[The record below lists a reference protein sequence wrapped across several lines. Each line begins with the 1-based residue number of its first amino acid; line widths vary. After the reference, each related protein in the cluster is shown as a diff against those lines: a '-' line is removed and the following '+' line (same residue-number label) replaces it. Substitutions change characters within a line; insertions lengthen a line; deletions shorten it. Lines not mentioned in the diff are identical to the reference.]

1 MSDPD
6 PPSSHTGAS
15 RRNPGHRRGL
25 LGLFDFFRRTAEHAA
40 DESPEPLTES
50 GGELVTQA
58 RAFQDL
64 RVEDVMK
71 PRADIVGI
79 ERSCTFA
86 ELVARFVEAEHS
98 RMPVYKE
105 TLDEPAGVVHVKD
118 VFKLLAR
125 KSRSPKPDD
134 KVLTGRH
141 HLVREVLY
149 VPPSMAAA
157 RLMATMRAKRI
168 HMALVMDEFGGVDGL
183 VTLED
188 LLESLVGQIAD
199 EHDEESDQAYMPI
212 VSDDDGWIVDGRAPL
227 EELEHA
233 IGDGVDLASEDLDE
247 EIDTVAGLINALAG
261 RVPQKRERIQHPDG
275 FTLEVLAADP
285 RRVKRVRV
293 RRAPAAETS
302 AEV

>member
-1 MSDPD
+1 MTDPE
-6 PPSSHTGAS
+6 PPSRKS
-15 RRNPGHRRGL
+15 PGHRRGL

-40 DESPEPLTES
+40 DEAPAPLTES
-50 GGELVTQA
+50 GGELVSQA

-71 PRADIVGI
+71 PRTDIVGV

-86 ELVARFVEAEHS
+86 EIVARFAEAEHS
-98 RMPVYKE
+98 RMPVYKA
-105 TLDEPAGVVHVKD
+105 TLDEPVGVVHVKD

-125 KSRSPKPDD
+125 KTRQPKPEDRI
-134 KVLTGRH
+134 LAGRH

-157 RLMATMRAKRI
+157 RLLATMRAKRI

-188 LLESLVGQIAD
+188 LLETLVGEIDD
-199 EHDEESDQAYMPI
+199 EHDEAGDQAYLPI

-233 IGDGVDLASEDLDE
+233 IGDGVDLAPEDLDE
-247 EIDTVAGLINALAG
+247 EIDTVAGLVNALAG
-261 RVPQKRERIQHPDG
+261 RVPQRRERIQHPDG

-293 RRAPAAETS
+293 RRTAAAETA

>member
-1 MSDPD
+1 M
-6 PPSSHTGAS
+6 
-15 RRNPGHRRGL
+15 
-25 LGLFDFFRRTAEHAA
+25 GLFDFFRRTAEHAA
-40 DESPEPLTES
+40 DEAPEPLTET
-50 GGELVTQA
+50 GGELVSQA

-71 PRADIVGI
+71 PRADIVGV

-86 ELVARFVEAEHS
+86 ELVARFVDAEHS

-105 TLDEPAGVVHVKD
+105 TLDEPVGVVHVKD

-125 KSRSPKPDD
+125 KARAPKADD

-149 VPPSMAAA
+149 VPPSMAASG
-157 RLMATMRAKRI
+157 LLATMRAKRI
-168 HMALVMDEFGGVDGL
+168 HMALVIDEFGGVDGL

-188 LLESLVGQIAD
+188 LLESLVGDIAD
-199 EHDEESDQAYMPI
+199 EHDEEGDQAYTPI

-233 IGDGVDLASEDLDE
+233 IGQGADLAPEDLDE
-247 EIDTVAGLINALAG
+247 EIDTVAGLVNALAG
-261 RVPQKRERIQHPDG
+261 RVPQKRERIEHPDG
-275 FTLEVLAADP
+275 FEFEVLAADP
-285 RRVKRVRV
+285 RRLKRVRV
-293 RRAPAAETS
+293 RRAPS
-302 AEV
+302 APEATEA